1 VTLGQAAL
9 LAHVGEPVC
18 TDLGDEPRRAAL
30 DVLATDCLD
39 ALVADVGPAH
49 GARLEVDDIGP
60 GVPAQQGEQ
69 VFEWFTR
76 GARAGHRS
84 DDTASGLGLALVD
97 QHLSRHGG
105 AVWGGGLS
113 QRRRPVRRRAPGA
126 AEMRS
131 RLAAGVPD
139 RVLS

>member
-1 VTLGQAAL
+1 MDDLQRLRSADLELFVAE
-9 LAHVGEPVC
+9 VGDDFEEASEG
-18 TDLGDEPRRAAL
+18 GDAGSGRAAL

-39 ALVADVGPAH
+39 VLVADVGPAH
-49 GARLEVDDIGP
+49 GARLEVDDAGP
-60 GVPAQQGEQ
+60 GVSALQGQQ

-105 AVWGGGLS
+105 AVWVKDSPSAGARFVVELPEL
-113 QRRRPVRRRAPGA
+113 QR
-126 AEMRS
+126 
-131 RLAAGVPD
+131 
-139 RVLS
+139 